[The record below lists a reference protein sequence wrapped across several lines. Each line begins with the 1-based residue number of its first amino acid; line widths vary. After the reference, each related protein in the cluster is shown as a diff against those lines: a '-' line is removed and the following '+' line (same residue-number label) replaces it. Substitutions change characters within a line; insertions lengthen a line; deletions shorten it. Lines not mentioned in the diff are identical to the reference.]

1 MEKDSKRICLCP
13 LEGIITTI
21 SKKWAI
27 LIISILGHHHRLR
40 FNDLMRTLLGI
51 SPKSLTDLLK
61 ELQKEGLIQREAF
74 SEIPPRVEYFL
85 TEDGKQLCE
94 AIIPLVQWAEKR
106 DNLHQKI
113 CNSTCHSVCCPSKR
127 TVYKSRCEGTVHMT
141 KKK

>member
-1 MEKDSKRICLCP
+1 MEKSNNRICLCP

-27 LIISILGHHHRLR
+27 LIISILGYHDRLR
-40 FNDLMRTLLGI
+40 FNDLMNNLGGI

-85 TEDGKQLCE
+85 TDDGKQLCE
-94 AIIPLVQWAEKR
+94 AIVPLIQWAEKR
-106 DNLHQKI
+106 DNLHQKM
-113 CNSTCHSVCCPSKR
+113 CNSTCQSTSCPSKR
-127 TVYKSRCEGTVHMT
+127 TVRH
-141 KKK
+141 KKPS

>member
-1 MEKDSKRICLCP
+1 MEKNSNGICLCP

-21 SKKWAI
+21 SKKWAM
-27 LIISILGHHHRLR
+27 LIISALGHHERLR
-40 FNDLMRTLLGI
+40 FHDLMNTLEGI

-94 AIIPLVQWAEKR
+94 AIIPLIQWAEKR
-106 DNLHQKI
+106 DGLHQKI
-113 CNSTCHSVCCPSKR
+113 CNSTYQSTNYTPKR
-127 TVYKSRCEGTVHMT
+127 TVQQ
-141 KKK
+141 KKQ